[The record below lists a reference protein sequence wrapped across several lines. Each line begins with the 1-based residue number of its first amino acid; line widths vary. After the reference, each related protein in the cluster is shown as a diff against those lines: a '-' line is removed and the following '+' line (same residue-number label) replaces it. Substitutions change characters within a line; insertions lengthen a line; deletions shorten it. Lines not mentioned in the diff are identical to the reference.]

1 MSAGLHNGHR
11 ARMRERYLNENG
23 LSSFAGHEALELLLF
38 YCIPQR
44 DTNELAHKMLNEFGN
59 LANLFD
65 AHPRDIVKRC
75 NVSENTAILISMI
88 PQLAKQYFQSKWE
101 KNIRLVSPQSAGR
114 YLIELFAGRN
124 TEAFY
129 MLCLDAQRRLNYA
142 ALISEGTVE
151 EAPIYIRNIIQTAL
165 LYNAVNVVLSH
176 NHPGGSVSASGADIE
191 ATRQIIRAFE
201 VIEINVLD
209 HIVVASGRYFSFAE
223 NGGLLGL
230 RY

>member
-1 MSAGLHNGHR
+1 
-11 ARMRERYLNENG
+11 MRERFLNGSG
-23 LSSFAGHEALELLLF
+23 LDSFAEHEALELLLF
-38 YCIPQR
+38 YCISR
-44 DTNELAHKMLNEFGN
+44 KDTNELAHRMLREYGS

-65 AHPRDIVKRC
+65 AHPRDVARRC
-75 NVSENTAILISMI
+75 EINENTAVLLSLI
-88 PQLAKQYFQSKWE
+88 PQLSKRYLQSKWN
-101 KNIRLVSPQSAGR
+101 KSVRLVSPQSAGR
-114 YLIELFAGRN
+114 YLIDLFAARS

-129 MLCLDAQRRLNYA
+129 ILCLDARRGLNGA
-142 ALISEGTVE
+142 VLVNEGTVD
-151 EAPIYIRNIIQTAL
+151 EAPVYIRNIVETAL

-201 VIEINVLD
+201 MLSICVLD
-209 HIVVASGRYFSFAE
+209 HIVVACGRYFSFAE